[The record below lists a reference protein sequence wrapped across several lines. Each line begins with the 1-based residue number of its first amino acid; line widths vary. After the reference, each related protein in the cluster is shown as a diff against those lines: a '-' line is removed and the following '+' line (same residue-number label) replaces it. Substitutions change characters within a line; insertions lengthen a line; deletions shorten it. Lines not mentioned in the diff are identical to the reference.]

1 MAKVQVVGNAVVIT
15 SGVKMKDIE
24 SLAKYNPDALIL
36 KGGDDGKEPVF
47 AIAAGNAG
55 GINCVGVTFN
65 GKTRDEQEL
74 ATLTMTINY
83 TGDNVKEFVADKLG
97 GALIKLNELEA
108 QLPAAIE
115 ALNAQHAEVL
125 ANIDVI

>member
-15 SGVKMKDIE
+15 SGIKMKDIE

-36 KGGDDGKEPVF
+36 KGGEDGKEPVF
-47 AIAAGNAG
+47 AVAAGNAG

-65 GKTRDEQEL
+65 GETRDEQKL

-83 TGDNVKEFVADKLG
+83 TGDNVKEFIADKLG